1 MSEQM
6 FLAES
11 ITPFALP
18 VVPDVKIRLVSA
30 SGSGVISRKV
40 LSPELRSS
48 SPFFKR
54 ESKLSHERVSF
65 ISPSSEIRII
75 SSGSFS
81 FTSRSFSP
89 AALSK
94 NSARQEAAFII
105 PAISS
110 GISSLSI
117 GTTTPVPQV
126 IERYAQHHCGEFLP
140 ITAIF
145 SPLSPKEHSAVPRAF
160 TLLRRFL

>member
-1 MSEQM
+1 MKLIFTRGTFREKLFSSM
-6 FLAES
+6 LFTTLTTLMLCS
-11 ITPFALP
+11 SLLLIVF
-18 VVPDVKIRLVSA
+18 S
-30 SGSGVISRKV
+30 SRM
-40 LSPELRSS
+40 ED
-48 SPFFKR
+48 
-54 ESKLSHERVSF
+54 
-65 ISPSSEIRII
+65 
-75 SSGSFS
+75 
-81 FTSRSFSP
+81 
-89 AALSK
+89 
-94 NSARQEAAFII
+94 SARQEAAFII

-145 SPLSPKEHSAVPRAF
+145 SPLSPKEQSAVPRAF